1 MATLVIK
8 SRLTDVPGYTAKDGV
23 AYPWPWISVENKLFL
38 ILSISILMASQSCET
53 PSRTLRDSR
62 IKSAL
67 VDRGLVEN

>member
-1 MATLVIK
+1 MATVVIK
-8 SRLTDVPGYTAKDGV
+8 SRSTDVPGHTAKDGIV
-23 AYPWPWISVENKLFL
+23 CPRPWVNVKNKLFL